1 MIAAF
6 CFISYLWGTVLSSG
20 HLLATTY
27 CKLLLFRRGTEKRG
41 GKMGGLNYTLIFSS
55 QEKKTIITVL

>member
-27 CKLLLFRRGTEKRG
+27 CKLLLFRGATEKRRSERE
-41 GKMGGLNYTLIFSS
+41 GLNYTLVFSS
-55 QEKKTIITVL
+55 QGKRTIIKAL